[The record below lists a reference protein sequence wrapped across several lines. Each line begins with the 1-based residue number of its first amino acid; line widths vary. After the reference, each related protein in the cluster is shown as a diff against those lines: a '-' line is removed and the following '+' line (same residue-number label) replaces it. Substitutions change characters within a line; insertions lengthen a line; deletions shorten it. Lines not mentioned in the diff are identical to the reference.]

1 MVTCPIVDLKSIG
14 DGWLLTGA
22 QVARGRERWYAVRVS
37 VSLQIYFCQDKK
49 KGLMVHKPALL
60 KKIVC
65 GERLKIQ
72 EMSVL
77 GRNKKRR
84 KRSEGKE
91 KIIILNIELDKE
103 VRRAM

>member
-1 MVTCPIVDLKSIG
+1 MVTCLIVDLKSIG

-22 QVARGRERWYAVRVS
+22 QVARGRERWYTERRVS
-37 VSLQIYFCQDKK
+37 VSLQIYFCQDM
-49 KGLMVHKPALL
+49 KGLVVHKPALL

-65 GERLKIQ
+65 GKVEDIGKKKK
-72 EMSVL
+72 
-77 GRNKKRR
+77 KKRVCWGE

-91 KIIILNIELDKE
+91 KIIILNIELDKM